1 MFTQEDT
8 LMALRGIGHS
18 DEGFSEMEGKSFF
31 SNLIRLKRKK
41 STPTCI
47 YECYVAQQ
55 ILYHTNSSPA
65 SMRNMK

>member
-31 SNLIRLKRKK
+31 FKFNSIKK
-41 STPTCI
+41 KKI
-47 YECYVAQQ
+47 N
-55 ILYHTNSSPA
+55 TN
-65 SMRNMK
+65 MHL